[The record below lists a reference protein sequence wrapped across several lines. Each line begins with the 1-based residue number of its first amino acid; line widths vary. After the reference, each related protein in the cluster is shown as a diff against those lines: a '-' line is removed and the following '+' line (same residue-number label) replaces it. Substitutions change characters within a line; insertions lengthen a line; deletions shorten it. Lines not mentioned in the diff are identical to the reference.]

1 MVSQP
6 PGSSDSNRCLS
17 IADGN
22 VGDKIRYDDQRLST
36 VLEIA
41 RILASSQDPHTLV
54 PNLLR
59 GLIETFDK
67 ADAGMLFLVDADRHL
82 VVKSA
87 HGYDSAPLRQ
97 VRLAPGESIAG
108 KVFLNS

>member
-1 MVSQP
+1 MISQP

-41 RILASSQDPHTLV
+41 RILASSHDPQTLV
-54 PNLLR
+54 PSLLC

-67 ADAGMLFLVDADRHL
+67 ADAGW
-82 VVKSA
+82 S
-87 HGYDSAPLRQ
+87 
-97 VRLAPGESIAG
+97 
-108 KVFLNS
+108 